1 MKKLLLFSILTS
13 SLFSF
18 DLFTENNKQVEKS
31 DITNLLHREVKLI
44 ELDKTKFKI
53 VNEDKYNS
61 TGSNISDVFG
71 SISISNNDNTLS
83 SMSFKLKRNIWYFVR
98 LNEENVFK
106 FFEYTASDKKIY
118 SENNFYIKL
127 LDDKTN
133 VLFKTKNKFE
143 PISIERDEILKFI
156 LMNDDLK
163 PNEFILERN
172 LKGDYNVKP

>member
-1 MKKLLLFSILTS
+1 MW
-13 SLFSF
+13 
-18 DLFTENNKQVEKS
+18 
-31 DITNLLHREVKLI
+31 
-44 ELDKTKFKI
+44 
-53 VNEDKYNS
+53 
-61 TGSNISDVFG
+61 GSNMPSMCQNLISP
-71 SISISNNDNTLS
+71 TLKNLFAKT
-83 SMSFKLKRNIWYFVR
+83 MSFKLKRNIWYFVR